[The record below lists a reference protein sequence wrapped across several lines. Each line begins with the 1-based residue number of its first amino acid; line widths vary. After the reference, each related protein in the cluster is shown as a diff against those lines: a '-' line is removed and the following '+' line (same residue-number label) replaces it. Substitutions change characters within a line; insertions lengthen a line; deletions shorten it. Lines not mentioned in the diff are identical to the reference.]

1 MAKSF
6 SENPRPEQLQTRC
19 FICLGEESPLQRT
32 SCCKQLSH
40 FESCLKEWF
49 RRQLGKREVVCPH
62 CKQPVP
68 TDTLRSLNLHLRPS
82 GASGR
87 WQSAE
92 SWARDTVRQWDET
105 TGYWED
111 PAFCSI
117 MAHRLP
123 EGVNFFRDPE
133 DRFFIN
139 TFDILEG
146 RQIEMFL
153 GSTKKMAFQRDR
165 KSVV

>member
-1 MAKSF
+1 M
-6 SENPRPEQLQTRC
+6 
-19 FICLGEESPLQRT
+19 
-32 SCCKQLSH
+32 
-40 FESCLKEWF
+40 
-49 RRQLGKREVVCPH
+49 
-62 CKQPVP
+62 
-68 TDTLRSLNLHLRPS
+68 
-82 GASGR
+82 
-87 WQSAE
+87 
-92 SWARDTVRQWDET
+92 RQWDET

-153 GSTKKMAFQRDR
+153 GSTKKMAFQRLHFALNNLAAN
-165 KSVV
+165 